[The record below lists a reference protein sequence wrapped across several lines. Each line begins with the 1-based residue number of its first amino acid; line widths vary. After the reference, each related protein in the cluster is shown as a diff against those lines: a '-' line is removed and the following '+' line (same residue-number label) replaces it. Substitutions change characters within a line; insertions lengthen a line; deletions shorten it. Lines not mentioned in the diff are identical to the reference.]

1 MTTRRDLFALSGAAV
16 AAAVLAAP
24 AQARDAPSSSN
35 GNVKITQIRNAT
47 LHVNYGGVRFLV
59 DPMLSERHAWPGFEG
74 TVNSEERNP
83 MVHLPLP
90 IEEIV
95 DVDAV
100 IVTHLHED
108 HWDEAARNLVPKG
121 LPLFAQNEADAQT
134 IRSQGFTDVRVLFD
148 SSEFNGV
155 QLIKTRSRHGT
166 DAAYEKIGQ
175 LLGQVC
181 GVVFKKA
188 GERTAYLAGDTIW
201 NGDVAGVL
209 ATHKPDVAILNA
221 GDARVIGIDS
231 GIIMGTADVLSVHR
245 AAPDTILFASHMEA
259 VNHCTVTRAE
269 LRGFAHA
276 QGFAEK
282 LLTPGDGETV
292 VF

>member
-1 MTTRRDLFALSGAAV
+1 MTTRRDLFALSGAAI
-16 AAAVLAAP
+16 AATALAAH
-24 AQARDAPSSSN
+24 AQTQDTPSAAN
-35 GNVKITQIRNAT
+35 GKVKITQIRNAT
-47 LHVNYGGVRFLV
+47 LHVTYGGVRFLV

-121 LPLFAQNEADAQT
+121 LPLFAQNEADAET
-134 IRSQGFTDVRVLFD
+134 IRSQGFTDVRVLSD
-148 SSEFNGV
+148 SSEFDGV
-155 QLIKTRSRHGT
+155 QLIKTRGRHGT

-175 LLGQVC
+175 LLGEVC
-181 GVVFKKA
+181 GVVFKQPNEKVV
-188 GERTAYLAGDTIW
+188 YLAGDTIW
-201 NGDVAGVL
+201 NDDVASVL
-209 ATHKPDVAILNA
+209 AKHKPDVAILNA
-221 GDARVIGIDS
+221 GDARVVGIDS

-245 AAPDTILFASHMEA
+245 AAPDTVLFASHMEA
-259 VNHCTVTRAE
+259 VNHCTVTRAN
-269 LRGFAHA
+269 LRDFAQA
-276 QGFAEK
+276 QGFAGK

-292 VF
+292 MF